1 MSYSLEQL
9 SRHVQGTVHG
19 DSQFHVSKLRSLA
32 QATAQDIAFING
44 EKYLE
49 QARQSKAG
57 ALIVSK
63 DLMSLLQDQCHLV
76 VVDSPYLAFAQMTHI
91 FSDQREYTGIAD
103 TASIHPTAQLGENVA
118 IGDYAVIG
126 ENVEIGANSC
136 IFPHVHIG
144 KNVSIGHSAW
154 IESHVS
160 IFAEATIG
168 DQVRIHANTVIG
180 SEGFGFAPYQGQW
193 HRIAQLGGVRIGHQV
208 RIGSN
213 CSVDRGALDDTV
225 IDDGVIL
232 DNLVQVAHNVQIG
245 KHTAIAANTVIAGS
259 TSIGAHC
266 IIGGASAIAGHLTI
280 ADQVQLTG
288 MSMVTKSIHQ
298 AGNYSSGTGLL
309 ESTAWRKAVVG
320 FRQLSEIPIN
330 KLLKQIKVLT
340 SRIDR
345 LESHQT
351 VEHANERPNSNYDTK
366 PNSKHDI

>member
-9 SRHVQGTVHG
+9 SRHVQGNVHG

-32 QATAQDIAFING
+32 QATPHDIAFVNG

-91 FSDQREYTGIAD
+91 FSDQREFTGIAD

-126 ENVEIGANSC
+126 ENVQIGANSC

-144 KNVSIGHSAW
+144 KNVSIGQSAW

-160 IFAEATIG
+160 ILAEASIG
-168 DQVRIHANTVIG
+168 DCVRIQANTAIG

-232 DNLVQVAHNVQIG
+232 DNLVQVAHNV
-245 KHTAIAANTVIAGS
+245 HTVIAGS

-280 ADQVQLTG
+280 ADQVQFTG

-320 FRQLSEIPIN
+320 FRQLSEMPIN
-330 KLLKQIKVLT
+330 KLLKQIKVLA
-340 SRIDR
+340 SRIDQ

-351 VEHANERPNSNYDTK
+351 VEQANERPDPNDDTK
-366 PNSKHDI
+366 PNSKHDA